1 MTLALPPT
9 TEEAFLREVDEELR
23 RDQLASVW
31 QRWGRWIIVAVIST
45 LGLFA
50 AYLWWQNDLAAR
62 SGAAGEQLDKGL
74 QNASDGKY
82 PEANADLEALKKGD
96 SDGYR
101 ASAMLTQAAIA
112 LEKRDLKGAAK
123 IYGQIAADASI
134 AQPWRDLA
142 LLRQTATEFDSLPPA
157 TVITRLKPLA
167 IKGGAWFG
175 SAGEMTAL
183 AYLKQG
189 KNDLAGKI
197 FADMAKDEKVPE
209 SIRSRAVQMAGTLG
223 VDVVD
228 ATKEVK
234 TQ

>member
-1 MTLALPPT
+1 MAVPPT

-31 QRWGRWIIVAVIST
+31 SRWGRWIVAGVIT
-45 LGLFA
+45 ALALFG
-50 AYLWWQNDLAAR
+50 AYLWWQNDQVAR
-62 SGAAGEQLDKGL
+62 AGADGELLDKGL
-74 QNASDGKY
+74 QKASDGKY
-82 PEANADLEALKKGD
+82 PEANVDLEALKKTS

-112 LEKRDLKGAAK
+112 LEKKDVKGAAK
-123 IYGQIAADASI
+123 IYADVASDQTIAK
-134 AQPWRDLA
+134 PWRDLA
-142 LLRQTATEFDSLPPA
+142 LVRQTATEFDTLTPDA
-157 TVITRLKPLA
+157 VIARLKPLA
-167 IKGGAWFG
+167 IKGNPWFG
-175 SAGEMTAL
+175 SAGEMVAL

-197 FADMAKDEKVPE
+197 FGDMAKDEQVPE
-209 SIRSRAVQMAGTLG
+209 SLRSRAIQMAGVLG
-223 VDVVD
+223 VDVID

>member
-1 MTLALPPT
+1 MAVPPT

-31 QRWGRWIIVAVIST
+31 TRWGRWIVVAVIT
-45 LGLFA
+45 ALALFA
-50 AYLWWQNDLAAR
+50 TFLWWQNDQLARA
-62 SGAAGEQLDKGL
+62 GADGERLDKGL

-82 PEANADLEALKKGD
+82 PAANVDLEALKKTS

-112 LEKRDLKGAAK
+112 LEKKDVKGAAK
-123 IYGQIAADASI
+123 IYAEVAADPTI
-134 AQPWRDLA
+134 AKPWRDLA
-142 LLRQTATEFDSLPPA
+142 LIRQTASEFDTVSPQ
-157 TVITRLKPLA
+157 TVIARLKPLA
-167 IKGGAWFG
+167 VKGNPWFG
-175 SAGEMTAL
+175 SAGEMVAM

-189 KNDLAGKI
+189 KKDLAGKI
-197 FADMAKDEKVPE
+197 FGDMAKDEQVPE
-209 SIRSRAVQMAGTLG
+209 SLRSRAIQMAGVLG
-223 VDVVD
+223 VDVID